1 VLVTCKILGVAIDV
15 VSAQETILLG
25 HALAYMVTAQLVV
38 RSHCSLLLQS
48 FKRWLTNSLLGVSM
62 RLSIGKEVF
71 LGHKV
76 LCI

>member
-25 HALAYMVTAQLVV
+25 HALAYMVAAQLVV